1 MVTSENSQNFTVESG
16 KVQTMEPLD
25 QDVCYRALQTRD
37 SRFDGRLF
45 VGVVS
50 TGIYC
55 RPVCPARTPKRANC
69 RFFFSSA
76 TAQAAGFRAC
86 LRCRPE
92 ISPELPGWR
101 GTSNTVSRAL
111 ALIADGFLDHED
123 GTVERL
129 ATRVGMGARQ
139 LRRLFDRH
147 LGASPITVAQ
157 ARRLNFAKQLIHDTS
172 LSMSDV
178 AMAAG
183 FCSLRRFNDAFSRL
197 YHRPPGE
204 LRRLTTHSS
213 AKVPDEAPVL
223 LCIPYRPPY
232 DWKAMLEHLRARAMD
247 NMEVVE
253 NGLYRR
259 SVSHEDLQGIVTV
272 EQASDRHCLLATIHF
287 PSVRALQ
294 AFVACVRQQFD
305 VGADV
310 DAITAHL
317 SEDQLLAP
325 MISSRPGLR
334 MPGCWD
340 GFELAIRA
348 VLGQQVT
355 VGAARRFGSRLVAL
369 FGEPIPHAV
378 DARLTRTFPTAQ
390 RLATADLSP
399 IGMPAARLA
408 TMKALAQA
416 ATSNPRL
423 FLQGGSIEEAIAQLR
438 AIRGIGEWTAQYIAL
453 RALREP
459 DAFPATD
466 LGILRGAQ
474 LAGIATDSPELLRR
488 AEAWRPWRGYAA
500 QHLWTVGNRSTV
512 TGKEVRHG
520 SPSSLSDR
528 DALDT
533 NRQVGP
539 DLRREWTLASDRLD
553 GL

>member
-1 MVTSENSQNFTVESG
+1 MATSENSQNFTVESG

-55 RPVCPARTPKRANC
+55 RPICPARTPKRENC

-92 ISPELPGWR
+92 ISPELPGWH

-111 ALIADGFLDHED
+111 ALIAGGFLDRED
-123 GTVERL
+123 GSVEAL
-129 ATRVGMGARQ
+129 AMHVGMGARQ
-139 LRRLFDRH
+139 LRRLFDQH

-157 ARRLNFAKQLIHDTS
+157 TRRLNFAKQLIHDTS
-172 LSMSDV
+172 LSMADV

-183 FCSLRRFNDAFSRL
+183 FGSLRRFNDAFRRL
-197 YHRPPGE
+197 YHRPPSE

-213 AKVPDEAPVL
+213 ANVFDEAPVL

-232 DWKAMLEHLRARAMD
+232 DWKGMLEYLRARAIHGL
-247 NMEVVE
+247 EVVE
-253 NGLYRR
+253 NGVYRR
-259 SVSHEDLQGIVTV
+259 SVSHEDLQGTVTV
-272 EQASDRHCLLATIHF
+272 EQAPHRHSLLATIQF

-294 AFVACVRQQFD
+294 AIVACVRHQFD

-317 SEDQLLAP
+317 SADQILAP
-325 MISSRPGLR
+325 LIASRPGLR
-334 MPGCWD
+334 TPGCWD

-355 VGAARRFGSRLVAL
+355 VEAARRFGSKLAAV

-378 DARLTRTFPTAQ
+378 DARLTRTFPTAH

-399 IGMPAARLA
+399 IGMPAARRA
-408 TMKALAQA
+408 TVKALAQA

-423 FLQGGSIEEAIAQLR
+423 FLPGGSIEKRTAQLR

-474 LAGIATDSPELLRR
+474 LAGIATDGPQLLQR

-500 QHLWTVGNRSTV
+500 QHLWTVGSRNTL

-520 SPSSLSDR
+520 SYTSPSDR
-528 DALDT
+528 DALDA

-553 GL
+553 